1 MLVFRCRDVGEN
13 DCRFEAREAT
23 EEELLAKIR
32 QHYREVHGQPLI
44 PPELLERIRHAIH
57 VEPAGP

>member
-32 QHYREVHGQPLI
+32 AHYREEYGLPLI
-44 PPELLERIRHAIH
+44 PPDLLERVRRAIH
-57 VEPAGP
+57 PEPGPG

>member
-23 EEELLAKIR
+23 EEELLEKIR
-32 QHYREVHGQPLI
+32 QHYQEVRGTPLI
-44 PPELLERIRHAIH
+44 PPDFLERIRRAIR
-57 VEPAGP
+57 VEPGEV